1 MKIMKLSFLAML
13 VAAVA
18 AVYVPTACSAA
29 YVTAYEQHVDE
40 KYVVDTSTVYRPDAE
55 HINVGVYYT
64 DNIKNKTY
72 PYVYK
77 FWYNT
82 GAGPGTSSSRRMLPS
97 RATSTRMIRTTGPS
111 SRRRASRRMSSRSSW
126 PTRAEPDANRIR
138 LLSLLEKRS
147 AVFLCLYDRYRGNM
161 SVVLL

>member
-1 MKIMKLSFLAML
+1 MKSMKLRFLAML

-18 AVYVPTACSAA
+18 AIYVPTACSAA

-82 GAGPGTSSSRRMLPS
+82 GRGAWYILEQKNAPESGDI
-97 RATSTRMIRTTGPS
+97 STRTTRTTGPS

-126 PTRAEPDANRIR
+126 LMRAEERKSCI
-138 LLSLLEKRS
+138 
-147 AVFLCLYDRYRGNM
+147 
-161 SVVLL
+161 

>member
-64 DNIKNKTY
+64 DNIKN
-72 PYVYK
+72 
-77 FWYNT
+77 NT
-82 GAGPGTSSSRRMLPS
+82 GRGAWYILEQKN
-97 RATSTRMIRTTGPS
+97 A
-111 SRRRASRRMSSRSSW
+111 
-126 PTRAEPDANRIR
+126 AESGDIYEDDTHYW
-138 LLSLLEKRS
+138 SIVEEKS
-147 AVFLCLYDRYRGNM
+147 IAQDVLK
-161 SVVLL
+161 VVLAYAG

>member
-1 MKIMKLSFLAML
+1 MKSMKLRFLAML

-18 AVYVPTACSAA
+18 AIYVPTACSAA

-82 GAGPGTSSSRRMLPS
+82 GRGAWS
-97 RATSTRMIRTTGPS
+97 IV
-111 SRRRASRRMSSRSSW
+111 
-126 PTRAEPDANRIR
+126 E
-138 LLSLLEKRS
+138 EKS
-147 AVFLCLYDRYRGNM
+147 IAQDVLK
-161 SVVLL
+161 VVLAYAG

>member
-55 HINVGVYYT
+55 HINVGVYYM
-64 DNIKNKTY
+64 
-72 PYVYK
+72 P
-77 FWYNT
+77 
-82 GAGPGTSSSRRMLPS
+82 PS

-161 SVVLL
+161 PVVLL

>member
-18 AVYVPTACSAA
+18 AVYVPAACSAA

-82 GAGPGTSSSRRMLPS
+82 GRGAWYILEQKN
-97 RATSTRMIRTTGPS
+97 A
-111 SRRRASRRMSSRSSW
+111 
-126 PTRAEPDANRIR
+126 AESGDIYEDDTHYW
-138 LLSLLEKRS
+138 SIVEEKS
-147 AVFLCLYDRYRGNM
+147 IAQDVLK
-161 SVVLL
+161 VVLAYAG

>member
-1 MKIMKLSFLAML
+1 MKSMKLHFLAML

-18 AVYVPTACSAA
+18 AIYVPTACSAA

-64 DNIKNKTY
+64 DNIKNKTIRTY
-72 PYVYK
+72 
-77 FWYNT
+77 T
-82 GAGPGTSSSRRMLPS
+82 SSGTTQAAAPGTSSSRRMPQS
-97 RATSTRMIRTTGPS
+97 RAISTRTTRTTGLS

-126 PTRAEPDANRIR
+126 PMRADPSRVNRA
-138 LLSLLEKRS
+138 L
-147 AVFLCLYDRYRGNM
+147 M
-161 SVVLL
+161 

>member
-40 KYVVDTSTVYRPDAE
+40 KYRPDAE

-82 GAGPGTSSSRRMLPS
+82 GRGAWYILEQKN
-97 RATSTRMIRTTGPS
+97 A
-111 SRRRASRRMSSRSSW
+111 
-126 PTRAEPDANRIR
+126 AESGDIYEDDTHYW
-138 LLSLLEKRS
+138 SIVEEKS
-147 AVFLCLYDRYRGNM
+147 IAQDVLK
-161 SVVLL
+161 VVLAYAG